1 MVAEVLADRRHGVH
15 NIDAVRLENLGP
27 ADA

>member
-1 MVAEVLADRRHGVH
+1 MVAEVLAHCRHGVH
-15 NIDAVRLENLGP
+15 NIDAVRLESLGL